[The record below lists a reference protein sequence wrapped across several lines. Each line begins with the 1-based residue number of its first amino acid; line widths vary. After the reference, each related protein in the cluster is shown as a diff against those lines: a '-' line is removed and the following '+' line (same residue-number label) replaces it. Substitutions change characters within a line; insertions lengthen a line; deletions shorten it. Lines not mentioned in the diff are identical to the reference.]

1 MAGPCVFCGFTG
13 KMTGEHVLGDWL
25 GKIGLSQDPV
35 LHITGPL
42 SRSPRDIGV
51 RPPFRQ
57 EVRDVCGSCNNGW
70 MGRLEGVAARVLT
83 RMILGRAGTIER
95 NDQAAIVR
103 WATKTALVGMLL
115 SSDRD
120 RAAGYGV
127 PASEYQKLYA
137 LREQVQPLP
146 NTQFWIGRYSGSQR
160 LASLPVTPMV
170 MTFDGLTE
178 PDHPHGYVMTL
189 VLGELLLQGV
199 RFTSSWLELP
209 LIPDQGFGQIW
220 PASANVLWPTGQ
232 SVGDQDFQAVVI
244 GANLVSGKLPQV
256 RPWKPAVELSRSAL
270 RGSAVRLPTPCG
282 KHAAFYPAILAVSG
296 RQGVRHAF
304 VTSCECQK
312 AYLVVTEADGAH
324 FKAEGAAPQVGA
336 LYEELEGEEDRYDDG
351 QGGFVY
357 KRLSSRA

>member
-1 MAGPCVFCGFTG
+1 MAGPCVFCGSTG

-25 GKIGLSQDPV
+25 SKIGLPQDPV
-35 LHITGPL
+35 LHVTGPL
-42 SRSPRDIGV
+42 NRSPRNIGI

-57 EVRDVCGSCNNGW
+57 KVRDVCGSCNSGW
-70 MGRLEGVAARVLT
+70 MSDLEGVAGRVLT
-83 RMILGRAGTIER
+83 PMIFGRAGIIEQHE
-95 NDQAAIVR
+95 QAAIVQ

-120 RAAGYGV
+120 RADGYGV
-127 PASEYQKLYA
+127 LASEYQKLYA

-170 MTFDGLTE
+170 MMFDGLTE

-189 VLGELLLQGV
+189 VLGELLMQGV

-209 LIPDQGFGQIW
+209 LVPDQGFGQIW
-220 PASANVLWPTGQ
+220 PASANLLWPTGQ
-232 SVGDQDFQAVVI
+232 PVDDQDFQTVVI
-244 GANLVSGKLPQV
+244 GANLASDKLLQV
-256 RPWKPAVELSRSAL
+256 RPWKPAVELSRSTL

-282 KHAAFYPAILAVSG
+282 KHAVFYPAVLAARG
-296 RQGVRHAF
+296 RQGVRQAF
-304 VTSCECQK
+304 LTSCECQK
-312 AYLVVTEADGAH
+312 AYLVVTEPDGAH
-324 FKAEGAAPQVGA
+324 FKAEGASQHVGA
-336 LYEELEGEEDRYDDG
+336 LYEELEGEEHRRDDS

-357 KRLSSRA
+357 KLLPAHP